1 MYRTTQRC
9 PVCKS
14 LKWEHH
20 YLNILKHLSPHTS
33 CISRPNSLFL
43 LNYFLKMTVGLILF
57 CSLRCAMLCTVQYNA
72 MFSLGIFYCFFLQ
85 QFHFKGVCCLDRG
98 RDLWLDRWRVGF
110 AGQPKPHQH
119 IQVFSSVFH
128 KKKLLDLWR
137 CICAQSCGGS
147 SGPACLWGRG
157 ARQLLVRLRQ
167 SFFCWRETGL
177 TYIPYIPYMHRMWCI
192 SIALYYISLYL
203 GWEIYVA

>member
-57 CSLRCAMLCTVQYNA
+57 CSLRCAMLRTVQYNA
-72 MFSLGIFYCFFLQ
+72 MFSLGIFYCFFCNNSTS
-85 QFHFKGVCCLDRG
+85 KV
-98 RDLWLDRWRVGF
+98 F
-110 AGQPKPHQH
+110 AALIEDGTYDWTDEELGLLASQNL
-119 IQVFSSVFH
+119 INTFRFSHLSFI
-128 KKKLLDLWR
+128 KKTSRLMTMHLRPELWR
-137 CICAQSCGGS
+137 KFGTCLPLRERSQTTLGEAS
-147 SGPACLWGRG
+147 SKFLAVFLKGDM
-157 ARQLLVRLRQ
+157 
-167 SFFCWRETGL
+167 SFHL
-177 TYIPYIPYMHRMWCI
+177 I
-192 SIALYYISLYL
+192 STDDTIMNSPLYYWKFHGYGHSH
-203 GWEIYVA
+203 GFD

>member
-98 RDLWLDRWRVGF
+98 WDVQLDRWRVGHG
-110 AGQPKPHQH
+110 GQSEPYQH
-119 IQVFSSVFH
+119 IQVLLFAFHLDFFFPSANRSVEEVRD
-128 KKKLLDLWR
+128 LLASEGEQPDNSW
-137 CICAQSCGGS
+137 
-147 SGPACLWGRG
+147 WDFYT
-157 ARQLLVRLRQ
+157 LR
-167 SFFCWRETGL
+167 FWKG
-177 TYIPYIPYMHRMWCI
+177 
-192 SIALYYISLYL
+192 SIAPRHR
-203 GWEIYVA
+203 